1 MLFKKDNIR
10 RVKNRLVFYKIIDD
24 KKGANMGLINKVKE
38 NRNIIGL
45 TGVCLINNI
54 LYMFVNT
61 FMVAYFITL
70 TNYDYRL
77 ISIYYALSFV
87 GILLTFLACAKTI
100 KNKSQVIILR
110 SGIILYCVYILL
122 LALLKDK
129 IITYYA
135 SLGFFYGIVQGLFWV
150 AGHTLI
156 NEYTKNVE
164 NAFISIKSILSKILK
179 IFFPIIFGVS
189 IQLTSFSYV
198 AKIVLIL
205 SLIQFSFSLLIR
217 DKEQISKKEYDLKE
231 FIRYIKDNKKFKI
244 VYQIS
249 MCDGIVHYLLETLI
263 TILIVMTF
271 KTTISLGVLTT
282 VFSICSMIS
291 VYIFQYKLKSNK
303 NVLKTSYIFMIISV
317 VLLLFNINKI
327 SIIIYNLCNSVF
339 LVLLMNTAETKS
351 YSIVNEDKKVID
363 DYIVEHQIIYQIALN
378 IARISA
384 YIVLFIVSLFNNM
397 FVFKILLFLVTIVIV
412 IYGRLMI
419 TLDKSI
425 SSKKI

>member
-1 MLFKKDNIR
+1 
-10 RVKNRLVFYKIIDD
+10 
-24 KKGANMGLINKVKE
+24 MGLINKVKE

-45 TGVCLINNI
+45 TGCCLINNI
-54 LYMFVNT
+54 LYMFLNT

-87 GILLTFLACAKTI
+87 GILLTFLVCAKTI
-100 KNKSQVIILR
+100 KNKSQLGIFR
-110 SGIILYCVYILL
+110 SGILLYCVYILIV
-122 LALLKDK
+122 ALLKEK
-129 IITYYA
+129 IVTYYA
-135 SLGFFYGIVQGLFWV
+135 LLGFFYGIVQGLFWV

-156 NEYTKNVE
+156 NEYTSNVE
-164 NAFISIKSILSKILK
+164 NSFISIKSILSKILK
-179 IFFPIIFGVS
+179 IFFPLIFGVS
-189 IQLTSFSYV
+189 IELTSFSYI
-198 AKIVLIL
+198 ARIVLIL

-217 DKEQISKKEYDLKE
+217 DKEKINKKEYNLKE

-271 KTTISLGVLTT
+271 KTTISLGILTT
-282 VFSICSMIS
+282 IFSICSMIS
-291 VYIFQYKLKSNK
+291 VYIFQYKFKSNK
-303 NVLKTSYIFMIISV
+303 NVLKTSCIFMIISV
-317 VLLLFNINKI
+317 GLLLFNINKI

-412 IYGRLMI
+412 VYARLMI
-419 TLDKSI
+419 TLDKNT
-425 SSKKI
+425 SSKKV

>member
-1 MLFKKDNIR
+1 
-10 RVKNRLVFYKIIDD
+10 
-24 KKGANMGLINKVKE
+24 MGLINKVKE

-100 KNKSQVIILR
+100 KNKSQLGIFR
-110 SGIILYCVYILL
+110 SGILLYCVYILIV
-122 LALLKDK
+122 ALLKEK
-129 IITYYA
+129 IVTYYA
-135 SLGFFYGIVQGLFWV
+135 LLGFFYGIVQGLFWV

-156 NEYTKNVE
+156 NEYTSNVE
-164 NAFISIKSILSKILK
+164 NSFISIKSILSKILK
-179 IFFPIIFGVS
+179 IFFPLIFGVS
-189 IQLTSFSYV
+189 IELTSFSYI
-198 AKIVLIL
+198 ARIVLIL

-217 DKEQISKKEYDLKE
+217 DKEKINKKEYNLKE

-291 VYIFQYKLKSNK
+291 VYIFQYKFKSNK
-303 NVLKTSYIFMIISV
+303 NVLKTSCLFMIVSV
-317 VLLLFNINKI
+317 ILLLFNINKI

-351 YSIVNEDKKVID
+351 YSIVNEDKKVIE
-363 DYIVEHQIIYQIALN
+363 DYIVEHQIVYQIALN
-378 IARISA
+378 IARISG

-397 FVFKILLFLVTIVIV
+397 FVFKMILFLITVVIV
-412 IYGRLMI
+412 IYARLMI
-419 TLDKSI
+419 TLDKNT
-425 SSKKI
+425 SSKKV

>member
-1 MLFKKDNIR
+1 MKLID
-10 RVKNRLVFYKIIDD
+10 KI
-24 KKGANMGLINKVKE
+24 KE

-45 TGVCLINNI
+45 TGTCLINNI

-77 ISIYYALSFV
+77 ISIYYTLSFI
-87 GILLTFLACAKTI
+87 GILLTFLVCAKTI
-100 KNKSQVIILR
+100 KNKSQLGIFR
-110 SGIILYCVYILL
+110 SGIVLYCVYILIV
-122 LALLKDK
+122 ALLKEK
-129 IITYYA
+129 ITIYYA

-156 NEYTKNVE
+156 NEHTKNVE

-198 AKIVLIL
+198 ARIVLIL
-205 SLIQFSFSLLIR
+205 SLIQFSFSLLIQ
-217 DKEQISKKEYDLKE
+217 DKEQINKKEYNLKE
-231 FIRYIKDNKKFKI
+231 FITYIKDNKKFKS
-244 VYQIS
+244 VYKLS

-271 KTTISLGVLTT
+271 KTTISLGILTT
-282 VFSICSMIS
+282 IFSICSMLS

-303 NVLKTSYIFMIISV
+303 NILKICSIAMIISV
-317 VLLLFNINKI
+317 ILLLLDINKI

-351 YSIVNEDKKVID
+351 YSIINEDKKVVE
-363 DYIVEHQIIYQIALN
+363 DYIVEHQITYQIALN
-378 IARISA
+378 ISRISG
-384 YIVLFIVSLFNNM
+384 YIVLFIASLFNNM
-397 FVFKILLFLVTIVIV
+397 IVFKTLLFLVTIVII
-412 IYGRLMI
+412 IYARLMI
-419 TLDKSI
+419 SLDVGADAFVRPP
-425 SSKKI
+425 KK